1 MKKTFLSTLALLLMV
16 TLYGQNKKGDLDIYL
31 QAAPYLTTGDSSD
44 FGIIGIAGF
53 EFFTTKTFSVAT
65 NFYSSNNTIIKND
78 SGTTIHSYGILAT
91 GQYYFLNHAK
101 WKAYGQAG
109 FGFGIDNYSSTNID
123 NSGLFL
129 WTLGAGANYNL
140 SEKLYLKLLIPY
152 FNAKNTTRDLTAA
165 KGTTAFLGLGYKF

>member
-16 TLYGQNKKGDLDIYL
+16 TLYSQNKKGDLDIFL
-31 QAAPYLTTGDSSD
+31 QAAPYITADNADD
-44 FGIIGIAGF
+44 FGLIGIVGI
-53 EFFTTKTFSVAT
+53 EFFASNNFSVAT
-65 NFYSSNNTIIKND
+65 NFYSSNNAIIKND
-78 SGTTIHSYGILAT
+78 SGTTINSYGILAT
-91 GQYYFLNHAK
+91 GQYYFLNDEK

-165 KGTTAFLGLGYKF
+165 KGTTAFLGFGYKF